1 MNFEENLKKL
11 EGIVGRMESG
21 SLSLDEMI
29 KSFEEGRNL
38 VEVCQK
44 DLTSILQ
51 RIEKVTKNGGVEE
64 FARRESEQ
72 Q

>member
-1 MNFEENLKKL
+1 
-11 EGIVGRMESG
+11 MESG

-64 FARRESEQ
+64 FARREPEQ